1 MTYIVTQAVPDM
13 SKVTK
18 GRPISSRS
26 SSSGSSVGQQPI
38 VSGRPTGDKTSATKS
53 RLVQPR
59 AGTKSHS
66 FMRPTAASVNKG
78 SIPNLPKSIK
88 AMVK

>member
-1 MTYIVTQAVPDM
+1 MVSNMP
-13 SKVTK
+13 KVMR

-26 SSSGSSVGQQPI
+26 SSSGSSIGQQSVI
-38 VSGRPTGDKTSATKS
+38 GNRLTSTDKTATKS
-53 RLVQPR
+53 RLLQPR
-59 AGTKSHS
+59 VSSKSHS

-78 SIPNLPKSIK
+78 SIPNLPRSIK

>member
-1 MTYIVTQAVPDM
+1 MICVQVLPDM
-13 SKVTK
+13 SRVTK
-18 GRPISSRS
+18 GRPIASRS

-38 VSGRPTGDKTSATKS
+38 VGGRSAGDRMSATKS